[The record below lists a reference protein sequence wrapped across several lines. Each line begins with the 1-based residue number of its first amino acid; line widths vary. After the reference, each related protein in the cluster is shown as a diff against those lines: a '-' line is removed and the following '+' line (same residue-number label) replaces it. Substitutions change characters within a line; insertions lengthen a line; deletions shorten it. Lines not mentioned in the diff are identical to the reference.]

1 MEHTEARPLA
11 LGAAA
16 IGTSYSFL
24 VAPLVSLGGLAV
36 ILLLCRWVFSPPSPA
51 RTAARTSPAAPAGR
65 SGDYGLLVPVATVR
79 TPDDAQM
86 LRTLLADAGIRCT
99 LAADADGVDV
109 LVFRQDA
116 LQARELVSS

>member
-1 MEHTEARPLA
+1 VAHTEARPLA

-24 VAPLVSLGGLAV
+24 VAPLMSLVGLGV
-36 ILLLCRWVFSPPSPA
+36 ILLLCRWTFS
-51 RTAARTSPAAPAGR
+51 TSPRTTRTVAREATAVASRG
-65 SGDYGLLVPVATVR
+65 GDYGLLVPVATVR
-79 TPDDAQM
+79 TRDDAEM
-86 LRTLLADAGIRCT
+86 LRTVLAGAGIRCT

-116 LQARELVSS
+116 LQARDLVSS